1 MGAVKETWRQ
11 ARRIQPGRIAKAA
24 QRPFRLLLVAASA
37 SEQDAWVRFLIP
49 EAMLA
54 PDREQALQRIAPVL
68 AGDPELDAARQRADA
83 AIATPA
89 ARAQGC
95 DWAVVFDI
103 EHPRAGAEELL
114 RRHGHLLLALGR
126 HFPPLRPVAARGLI
140 QSTAMRNAG
149 IAALTAVPE
158 VVPTPLGVAWALGE
172 FASDSVLLTANQVR
186 LAMEL
191 AALYG
196 APVGWGAQSPA
207 ILAVLGGAFGWRAA
221 ARALVSLIPAGVGL
235 AAKSG
240 IAYGGTI
247 TVGGW
252 LWHRQKRR
260 LLVPREKKPAPSGAR
275 LVLERL
281 ESGHWRPRGLTNL
294 AEPARRGA

>member
-1 MGAVKETWRQ
+1 MGAVKESWRQ
-11 ARRIQPGRIAKAA
+11 ARRMQPGRIAKAA
-24 QRPFRLLLVAASA
+24 LRPFRLLLIAASQT
-37 SEQDAWVRFLIP
+37 EQEAWARFLIP
-49 EAMLA
+49 EILPA
-54 PDREQALQRIAPVL
+54 PEREQALQRLEPIL
-68 AGDPELDAARQRADA
+68 AGDPGLDAARQRTDA
-83 AIATPA
+83 AIVTPA

-95 DWAVVFDI
+95 DWAVVLDI
-103 EHPRAGAEELL
+103 ERPGAGIEELL

-126 HFPPLRPVAARGLI
+126 RFPPLRAAAARGLI

-158 VVPTPLGVAWALGE
+158 VVPTPLGVAWAIGE

-221 ARALVSLIPAGVGL
+221 ARAVVALIPAGVGL

-240 IAYGGTI
+240 IAYGGTM

-252 LWHRQKRR
+252 LWYRQRRR
-260 LLVPREKKPAPSGAR
+260 LAPRRAQGPGPKGPR

-281 ESGHWRPRGLTNL
+281 PGGHWRPRRLTDL
-294 AEPARRGA
+294 AEQAEQGA